1 MELENIILSEV
12 TQTQRDIHGMYSLKV
27 DISQK
32 KYRIPRIKSTELKKV
47 NKLKDPSKGAS
58 IPLARKKKAIMGVG
72 EEGGEWWGRGQ
83 GREEGNMI
91 KYWAGAGRTGLKP

>member
-47 NKLKDPSKGAS
+47 NKLKDPSDDAS
-58 IPLARKKKAIMGVG
+58 VLLGREKKAITGW
-72 EEGGEWWGRGQ
+72 GGGPE
-83 GREEGNMI
+83 
-91 KYWAGAGRTGLKP
+91 

>member
-47 NKLKDPSKGAS
+47 NKLKSPSEDAS
-58 IPLARKKKAIMGVG
+58 IPL
-72 EEGGEWWGRGQ
+72 
-83 GREEGNMI
+83 GREEKTIMLGGGG
-91 KYWAGAGRTGLKP
+91 WGAGVGRGREEPGGRGDREGGRGT